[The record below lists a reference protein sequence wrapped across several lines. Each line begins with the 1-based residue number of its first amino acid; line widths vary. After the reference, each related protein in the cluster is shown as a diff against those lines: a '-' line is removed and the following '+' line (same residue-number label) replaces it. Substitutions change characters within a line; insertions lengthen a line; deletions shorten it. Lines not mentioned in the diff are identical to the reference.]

1 MSKKGEGI
9 EQDIK
14 EHFSIRRKEKNE
26 DEAIFEGVIA
36 DNLLQFIKDIKQQ
49 SEKVK

>member
-1 MSKKGEGI
+1 MPQKAGGI
-9 EQDIK
+9 GGDIK
-14 EHFSIRRKEKNE
+14 EHFFHKEKRKNE
-26 DEAIFEGVIA
+26 DKAIFECVIV

>member
-1 MSKKGEGI
+1 MGI
-9 EQDIK
+9 GQDIT
-14 EHFSIRRKEKNE
+14 EHFSIRRKEKKKEKNE
-26 DEAIFEGVIA
+26 DKAVFEGVIA